1 MKKLTLIA
9 AMALSLSSSAQ
20 ISLEKSYS
28 SYGQVSVHNLENIG
42 YRYMALDFTG
52 KKIYLFDESHNLW
65 KTISPS
71 FPLNSMFIS
80 ANYAS
85 TTLFDTDAGVEVSV
99 NYIDTTGGAS
109 NWKYYTSI
117 VEESGYLAFTINDC
131 NYGYVTKVGN
141 NWKMIATKVT
151 QPTYSE
157 VYSLPGKLLSVQKPG
172 KGSANGELDA
182 LAFPNPAEQSVD
194 ISYSLPVGTN
204 SGVIQL
210 YNSAGALIN
219 TYPVNKSSGVLT
231 VNRASL
237 PSGIYYYTLKASG
250 AKSETHKIVF
260 K

>member
-9 AMALSLSSSAQ
+9 AMALSLSSYAQ
-20 ISLEKSYS
+20 VSLEKSYS
-28 SYGQVSVHNLENIG
+28 NYGQVSVHNLENVG
-42 YRYMALDFTG
+42 YRYMVTDLDD
-52 KKIYLFDESHNLW
+52 KKVYLFDESHNLW
-65 KTISPS
+65 KTITPS
-71 FPLNSMFIS
+71 LPLNSMFQS

-85 TTLFDTDAGVEVSV
+85 TTLFDADSDVEITI
-99 NYIDTTGGAS
+99 NYVDTTGGVS

-117 VEESGYLAFTINDC
+117 VEENGYLTFTINNC
-131 NYGYVTKVGN
+131 NYAYVTKVGN
-141 NWKMIATKVT
+141 SWKLLANIV
-151 QPTYSE
+151 PYPSYSD

-172 KGSANGELDA
+172 KGSVNGELDA
-182 LAFPNPAEQSVD
+182 LAFPNPADQSVD

-210 YNSAGALIN
+210 YSSAGVLIN

-237 PSGIYYYTLKASG
+237 PSGIYYYTLQASG